1 MSQNRKSTRQLL
13 AKIPN
18 VPCLYRHKLNET
30 YYGVKKAGR
39 KRKEHSLGTTD
50 RKLAERRLKTWID
63 DLDRI
68 DARAAKITIAALMEK
83 FLAANKGR
91 AEKTRATNQ
100 SIINVFK
107 QTWHHGLNMQVGE
120 IKPSHL
126 NEWLAQH
133 EGRLKNTS
141 YNRYA
146 GFLKQLF
153 EIAIEDRM
161 IAKSPFEV
169 VKTKWKKPQKP
180 IRYVPTIDQFYAI
193 VKDIRL
199 QKHNDNAED
208 SSDFIQFLGEA
219 GVGQA
224 EASSLTKGDVDWP
237 RKRIRFRRHKTQ
249 ALFYVPIYNHLKP
262 MMEKLVNRCGADASL
277 ETKLFRIKDA
287 KKALAAACHR
297 LEFKNFSQR
306 NIRQVLIRRL
316 WQSGVDYKLISKW
329 QGHQDGGKLI
339 MDTYTEVFGD
349 SDSDYENAQI
359 DKIT

>member
-1 MSQNRKSTRQLL
+1 VLQNRKSTRQLL

-50 RKLAERRLKTWID
+50 RKLAELRLKTRID

-83 FLAANKGR
+83 FLAVKKSR

-126 NEWLAQH
+126 NEWLARH

-153 EIAIEDRM
+153 EIAIGDRM

-180 IRYVPTIDQFYAI
+180 IRYVP
-193 VKDIRL
+193 
-199 QKHNDNAED
+199 
-208 SSDFIQFLGEA
+208 
-219 GVGQA
+219 
-224 EASSLTKGDVDWP
+224 
-237 RKRIRFRRHKTQ
+237 
-249 ALFYVPIYNHLKP
+249 
-262 MMEKLVNRCGADASL
+262 
-277 ETKLFRIKDA
+277 
-287 KKALAAACHR
+287 LAA
-297 LEFKNFSQR
+297 
-306 NIRQVLIRRL
+306 IRAPRER
-316 WQSGVDYKLISKW
+316 WKPD
-329 QGHQDGGKLI
+329 
-339 MDTYTEVFGD
+339 
-349 SDSDYENAQI
+349 
-359 DKIT
+359 